1 MLLQNV
7 LLLHMNYWD
16 KHVPPVI
23 EPEKKSWRRESRV
36 DLSIP
41 SNELRIHL
49 KDNQEEMIV
58 VLFQKLCLLN

>member
-1 MLLQNV
+1 
-7 LLLHMNYWD
+7 MNNCD

-41 SNELRIHL
+41 SNELKIHL

-58 VLFQKLCLLN
+58 ILFQKLGFTQYT